1 MVTSLARQAVIIK
14 SGNDTSIL
22 TGNYEL
28 AYALGFLAN
37 QLEIPISEKDVDIQ
51 DLQKQ
56 IVEALKDKTLED
68 EKIKRL
74 FRMVRLYN
82 PVAEWNEQMQ
92 ELLHAGLTE
101 NDPWDLYHA
110 DCFFNDR
117 ADR

>member
-14 SGNDTSIL
+14 SGNGTSIL

-37 QLEIPISEKDVDIQ
+37 QMGISLSESDVDIQ
-51 DLQKQ
+51 NLQKQ

-68 EKIKRL
+68 EKIRRL
-74 FRMVRLYN
+74 FRMVKLYN
-82 PVAEWNEQMQ
+82 PAAEWDEQMQ

-101 NDPWDLYHA
+101 TCPWDLHHA
-110 DCFFNDR
+110 G
-117 ADR
+117 

>member
-37 QLEIPISEKDVDIQ
+37 QMGISLSESDVDIQ
-51 DLQKQ
+51 SLHGK
-56 IVEALKDKTLED
+56 IVEELINRTLED

-82 PVAEWNEQMQ
+82 PTAEWDAQMQ
-92 ELLHAGLTE
+92 ELLHAGLME
-101 NDPWDLYHA
+101 KYSWDLYHA
-110 DCFFNDR
+110 DGFFD
-117 ADR
+117 D

>member
-37 QLEIPISEKDVDIQ
+37 QMGISISENDVELR
-51 DLQKQ
+51 DLQEK
-56 IVEALKDKTLED
+56 ILDEFKNKTVED

-74 FRMVRLYN
+74 LRMVRLYN
-82 PVAEWNEQMQ
+82 PDPVWDEQMQ
-92 ELLHAGLTE
+92 ELLHIGLVE
-101 NDPWDLYHA
+101 KYPWDLYHA
-110 DCFFNDR
+110 G
-117 ADR
+117 

>member
-28 AYALGFLAN
+28 AYALGFLAD
-37 QLEIPISEKDVDIQ
+37 QMGISLSESDVDIQ
-51 DLQKQ
+51 SLHGK
-56 IVEALKDKTLED
+56 IVEELKNRTLED

-82 PVAEWNEQMQ
+82 PTAEWDAQMQ
-92 ELLHAGLTE
+92 ELLHVGLME
-101 NDPWDLYHA
+101 KYPWDLYHA
-110 DCFFNDR
+110 DGFFD
-117 ADR
+117 D

>member
-37 QLEIPISEKDVDIQ
+37 QMGISLSENDVDIQ
-51 DLQKQ
+51 NLHKQ
-56 IVEALKDKTLED
+56 VVEELKNRTLGD

-74 FRMVRLYN
+74 FRMIRLYD
-82 PVAEWNEQMQ
+82 PDAEWDSQMQ

-101 NDPWDLYHA
+101 TCPWDLYHA
-110 DCFFNDR
+110 G
-117 ADR
+117 

>member
-37 QLEIPISEKDVDIQ
+37 QTGISVSERDVELR
-51 DLQKQ
+51 DLQEK
-56 IVEALKDKTLED
+56 ILDEFKNKSVED

-74 FRMVRLYN
+74 LRMVRLYN
-82 PVAEWNEQMQ
+82 PEPVWDEQMQ
-92 ELLHAGLTE
+92 ELLHIGLVE
-101 NDPWDLYHA
+101 KYPWDLYHA
-110 DCFFNDR
+110 G
-117 ADR
+117 

>member
-28 AYALGFLAN
+28 AYALGFFAN
-37 QLEIPISEKDVDIQ
+37 QMGISLSESDVDIQ
-51 DLQKQ
+51 NLHKQ
-56 IVEALKDKTLED
+56 MVEELKGKTLED
-68 EKIKRL
+68 ERLKRL

-82 PVAEWNEQMQ
+82 PVAEWDAQMQ

-101 NDPWDLYHA
+101 KHPWDMYHA
-110 DCFFNDR
+110 DGYFD
-117 ADR
+117 D

>member
-37 QLEIPISEKDVDIQ
+37 QMELSISENDVNVQ
-51 DLQKQ
+51 ELHQQ
-56 IVEALKDKTLED
+56 VVEALKNKTMED

-74 FRMVRLYN
+74 FRMVRLYS
-82 PVAEWNEQMQ
+82 PAAEWDGQMR
-92 ELLHAGLTE
+92 ELLHTGLTE
-101 NDPWDLYHA
+101 TCPWDLYHA
-110 DCFFNDR
+110 G
-117 ADR
+117 

>member
-37 QLEIPISEKDVDIQ
+37 QLGISLSENDVDVQ
-51 DLQKQ
+51 SMHGK
-56 IVEALKDKTLED
+56 IVEELKNRTLED

-82 PVAEWNEQMQ
+82 PDAEWDAQMQ

-101 NDPWDLYHA
+101 NYPWDLYHA
-110 DCFFNDR
+110 G
-117 ADR
+117 